1 MAEEAPV
8 SVSDLKDAIAFIST
22 YPPRRCGIAT
32 FTSDLVLAVRRATEG
47 RLRTVVMAVD
57 DPEEDLSYP
66 DEVEDALSQHDN
78 AEYVRGAEFLNYNN
92 VRVVSLQ
99 HEFGIFGGHDGSY
112 VLDLLRE
119 LRCPI
124 ISTFH
129 TVLKEPSES
138 QRAVMREMIV
148 LSSLLVVMSE
158 RAVRFL
164 QEVYDAPEQKIRLI
178 HHGVPEIPLV
188 EPQLYKEQFEMT
200 GRELILTFG
209 LLNPGK
215 GIEYA
220 LQALPPV
227 VEEYPDLCY
236 IVLGATHP
244 NILKEQGESYRLSL
258 QRLARSLGLQKNVLF
273 ADRFA
278 ALEELCEFL
287 KATDIYLTPYLNR
300 EQITSGTLAYALGA
314 GKPIVSTRYWY
325 AEELLAE
332 DRGTLVDFRDP
343 EGMGKA
349 ILSLLSDP
357 AKLREMRANAY
368 EFSRRMTWGE
378 VGRRYLETFR
388 EAITTRRVRASMPDV
403 SMRHVLPITGLP
415 RVRLDHLERLTDDT
429 GLLQHARYSVPDR
442 SHGYCTDDNT
452 RALVVTSKHYDLF
465 RSAQSERL
473 LGIYLAFVSYAQ
485 RGDGLF
491 HNFISYDRRFL
502 DEVGS
507 DDCYGRAL
515 WGLGY
520 TTYRGPTPYA
530 NLAQEVFE
538 NALGNLSAL
547 NLRGRAYAILGLYY
561 YLQRFPEAEDI
572 VAKIDRLASA
582 HVDKF
587 KAASGE
593 GWPWFEQVVTY
604 DSAVIP
610 QSLFLGYEVT
620 GKEEYRRLGKQTLDF
635 ILTMCDRADHF
646 SLVGN
651 DGWHARGEEAPSSFD
666 QQSIDACGLCEAC
679 KVAFRLT
686 GRREY
691 LKYMRMAF
699 DWFLGVNDLGESLY
713 NFKTGG
719 CSDGL
724 TAEGVNQN
732 QGAESTLC
740 FLLALLTL
748 TEVFSEQDRVA
759 KGTAAGRAAFYVPRL

>member
-1 MAEEAPV
+1 M

-32 FTSDLVLAVRRATEG
+32 FTGDLVSAVRKATEG

-57 DPEEDLSYP
+57 DPDERLSYS
-66 DEVEDALSQHDN
+66 DDVEDALSQHDH

-92 VRVVSLQ
+92 VRAVSLQ
-99 HEFGIFGGHDGSY
+99 HEFGIFGGHDGAY

-129 TVLKEPSES
+129 TVLKQPSES
-138 QRAVMREMIV
+138 QLTIMRELIV

-188 EPQLYKEQFEMT
+188 EPQLYKAQFEMT

-215 GIEYA
+215 GVEYA

-227 VEEYPDLCY
+227 VEKYPDLCY

-244 NILKEQGESYRLSL
+244 NVVKEQGESYRLSL
-258 QRLARSLGLQKNVLF
+258 QRLARNLGLQRNVLF
-273 ADRFA
+273 ADRFV
-278 ALEELCEFL
+278 ALAELCEFL
-287 KATDIYLTPYLNR
+287 KATDLYLTPYLNR

-332 DRGTLVDFRDP
+332 GRGVIVDFRDP
-343 EGMGKA
+343 AAMAEA

-357 AKLREMRANAY
+357 GKLREMRANAY

-378 VGRRYLETFR
+378 VGQRYLEAFR

-415 RVRLDHLERLTDDT
+415 RARLDHLERLSDDT

-465 RSAQSERL
+465 RSAQAERL

-502 DEVGS
+502 DEVSS

-520 TTYRGPTPYA
+520 TTYRGPTLYA

-538 NALGNLSAL
+538 NALGNLTTLS
-547 NLRGRAYAILGLYY
+547 LRGRAYAILGLYY
-561 YLQRFPEAEDI
+561 YLQRYPEAEDI
-572 VAKIDRLASA
+572 AAKMDRLASA
-582 HVDKF
+582 QVDRF
-587 KAASGE
+587 KAASGD
-593 GWPWFEQVVTY
+593 GWPWFEEAVTY

-620 GKEEYRRLGKQTLDF
+620 GKEEYRRVGKETLDF
-635 ILTMCDRADHF
+635 ILAMCDRTDHL

-651 DGWHARGEEAPSSFD
+651 DGWHVRGQEKPSSFD
-666 QQSIDACGLCEAC
+666 QQPIDACGLCEAC

-691 LKYMRMAF
+691 LKHMRMAF

-713 NFKTGG
+713 NFKTAG

-724 TAEGVNQN
+724 TAAGVNQN

-748 TEVFSEQDRVA
+748 TEVFSEQDRA
-759 KGTAAGRAAFYVPRL
+759 ARGTAAGRGAFYVPKL